1 MLRPWKGFFPRIG
14 PDCYIDAA
22 AVLIGDVEIAGRSSV
37 WPCAVLRG
45 DEAAIRVGSG
55 TSIQD
60 NCVLHAATTVGN
72 DVTVGHG
79 AIVHG
84 CIVEDGCLIGMGA
97 IIMNDAV
104 IGHHSLV
111 GAGALVTGGVVIPP
125 NSLVLGSPAKVVRP
139 LRDSELADM
148 KRQSDVYLT
157 LTQEYL
163 AGEE

>member
-1 MLRPWKGFFPRIG
+1 MLRPWKGSFPKVG
-14 PDCYIDAA
+14 PDCYIDDA
-22 AVLIGDVEIAGRSSV
+22 AVLIGDVEIADRSSV

-60 NCVLHAATTVGN
+60 NCVLHGPTTVGD

-84 CIVEDGCLIGMGA
+84 CTVEDGCLIGMGA
-97 IIMNDAV
+97 TIMNDAV
-104 IGHHSLV
+104 VGHHSLV

-125 NSLVLGSPAKVVRP
+125 NSMVLGSPAKVIRP
-139 LRDSELADM
+139 LRDSELAAM

-157 LTQEYL
+157 LTEEYL
-163 AGEE
+163 AGE